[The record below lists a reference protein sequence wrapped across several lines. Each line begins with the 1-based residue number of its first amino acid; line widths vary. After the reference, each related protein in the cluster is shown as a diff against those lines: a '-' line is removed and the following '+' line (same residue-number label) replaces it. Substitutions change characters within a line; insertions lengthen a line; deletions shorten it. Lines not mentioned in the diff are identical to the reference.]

1 MALLLFLAVF
11 IVPVRAVTV
20 PVMGTILTIPA
31 GGATCVAS
39 FKLESDVMTVKNI
52 YICKHII
59 SSRYDEKTVFLLLT
73 RLVFVTIL
81 YIKIVLHR

>member
-20 PVMGTILTIPA
+20 PVTGTILTIPA

-39 FKLESDVMTVKNI
+39 FKLESDVMTVQKII
-52 YICKHII
+52 Y
-59 SSRYDEKTVFLLLT
+59 L
-73 RLVFVTIL
+73 
-81 YIKIVLHR
+81 